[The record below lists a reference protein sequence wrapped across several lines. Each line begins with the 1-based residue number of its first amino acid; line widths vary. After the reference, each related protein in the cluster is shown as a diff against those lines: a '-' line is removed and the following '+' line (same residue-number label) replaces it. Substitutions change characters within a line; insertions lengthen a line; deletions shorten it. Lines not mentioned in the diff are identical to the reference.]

1 MLNNQFYLGMST
13 QLSEIY
19 PRLIK
24 DSAAILIGVTG
35 DDVHAPFITLNL
47 ASDSEAFSCLL
58 GTAIINRDNLPSPIY
73 DSTNTK
79 EKETK
84 AIHSRLLN

>member
-1 MLNNQFYLGMST
+1 MRSKEILTPVPPFVKQSIYLGMST

-58 GTAIINRDNLPSPIY
+58 GTAISNRDNLPSPIY

-79 EKETK
+79 K
-84 AIHSRLLN
+84 

>member
-1 MLNNQFYLGMST
+1 MTFINLLGYEYAVVRNLPPFDKG
-13 QLSEIY
+13 QCC
-19 PRLIK
+19 
-24 DSAAILIGVTG
+24 DLIGVTG

-73 DSTNTK
+73 DSMNTK

-84 AIHSRLLN
+84 AIHSRLFS